1 MFTEKQYTFV
11 IQLRKALVAMAGRY
25 SKTITFRID
34 EVLYKR
40 IIEDSKS
47 KKMNLRDY
55 FFSQLDPEC
64 DLIKI
69 VDEESD
75 KLDIKLA
82 ELKGELAELKGELK
96 VLRAEN
102 RELKASEKKKA
113 EK

>member
-11 IQLRKALVAMAGRY
+11 IQLCKALTTMAGRY

-34 EVLYKR
+34 EALYKR
-40 IIEDSKS
+40 VMEDSKT
-47 KKMNLRDY
+47 KKQNLRDY
-55 FFSQLDPEC
+55 FFSQLDPES

-69 VDEESD
+69 VEEETD

-82 ELKGELAELKGELK
+82 DLKEELKA
-96 VLRAEN
+96 LRAEN
-102 RELKASEKKKA
+102 RKLRASEKKNM